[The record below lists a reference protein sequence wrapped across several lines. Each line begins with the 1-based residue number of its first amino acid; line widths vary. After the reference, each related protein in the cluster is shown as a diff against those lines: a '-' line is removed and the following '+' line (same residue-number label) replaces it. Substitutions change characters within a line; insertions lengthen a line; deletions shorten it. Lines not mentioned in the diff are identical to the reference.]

1 MRTYLNPS
9 KVVGRGPKAQNNK
22 QDTVS
27 KDFSYPNFKHL
38 SNVIIISLI
47 ANERAYTECE
57 HTHKQSHDH
66 AQLMQDENGVLEETE
81 MLQKS
86 N

>member
-38 SNVIIISLI
+38 SNVFNFIIIISLI
-47 ANERAYTECE
+47 ANERAHTECE
-57 HTHKQSHDH
+57 NTKKQSHDH
-66 AQLMQDENGVLEETE
+66 AADAR
-81 MLQKS
+81 
-86 N
+86 